1 MDSQERVTL
10 QPIRKGDKM
19 VFRKLYDIYYQR
31 LFLYA
36 KSYLENDDEAE
47 DIVQELFIHLYEK
60 RKEVT
65 IFSSLSSY
73 FFLRFGRGIA
83 PRRCLRWGQY
93 FAIPPG

>member
-60 RKEVT
+60 RGHLPLT
-65 IFSSLSSY
+65 
-73 FFLRFGRGIA
+73 RF
-83 PRRCLRWGQY
+83 
-93 FAIPPG
+93 